1 MYIVYYV
8 GNYNIHV
15 IGYDLCSNYKV
26 LNIYICIHK
35 IQNTK
40 YKIQNTTNRVYKNI
54 LSFNF
59 NIRDLHLSCYIFN
72 NLFL

>member
-8 GNYNIHV
+8 SNYNIHV
-15 IGYDLCSNYKV
+15 IGCDLCSNYKV
-26 LNIYICIHK
+26 LNIYMYT
-35 IQNTK
+35 QNTK
-40 YKIQNTTNRVYKNI
+40 YKIQNATKRVYKNI